1 MNFSIDHSDAFL
13 HKYGYYRLVSACPV
27 RGSLWWPRA
36 MVDIP
41 ERTDDAADIIIFGV
55 ESEQIEEEND
65 ALNDMRYELGEILTN
80 DNGFENCMLTGIHR
94 DREDELEELMPSCF
108 CLNMVD
114 CITIRISSVFCQNK
128 RWAFP

>member
-1 MNFSIDHSDAFL
+1 
-13 HKYGYYRLVSACPV
+13 
-27 RGSLWWPRA
+27 

-80 DNGFENCMLTGIHR
+80 DNCFENCMLTGIHR

-114 CITIRISSVFCQNK
+114 CITIRISSVFCRNK
-128 RWAFP
+128 R

>member
-1 MNFSIDHSDAFL
+1 
-13 HKYGYYRLVSACPV
+13 
-27 RGSLWWPRA
+27 

-80 DNGFENCMLTGIHR
+80 DNGYANCMLTGIHR

-128 RWAFP
+128 R

>member
-1 MNFSIDHSDAFL
+1 M
-13 HKYGYYRLVSACPV
+13 
-27 RGSLWWPRA
+27 
-36 MVDIP
+36 DIP

-80 DNGFENCMLTGIHR
+80 DNGFESCMLTGIHR

-128 RWAFP
+128 R